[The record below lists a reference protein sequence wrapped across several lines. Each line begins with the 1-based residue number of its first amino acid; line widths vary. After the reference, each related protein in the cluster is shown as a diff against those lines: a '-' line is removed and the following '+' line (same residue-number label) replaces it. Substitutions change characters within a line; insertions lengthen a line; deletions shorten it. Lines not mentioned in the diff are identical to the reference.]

1 MYWTM
6 SPGVS
11 FSSRTNKN
19 LTTQPSHLLMEPT
32 LWRLGQ
38 AKFSFPPASVSTPPS
53 AKISRQQ
60 MGGGTEVEN
69 KKFTRTGGPVTF
81 AGVGAVRSGVQ
92 LAARTGYTNLQLSSP
107 LSSIGVA
114 RYDDAKTG
122 RYEVDR
128 WFRCRYGHEV
138 PDRGGVR
145 PAQRATCCWYPPCF
159 VYSSGEHD
167 RYQCHVPSPRVAD
180 PTELLHF
187 AVPIGLEAT
196 H

>member
-19 LTTQPSHLLMEPT
+19 LMTQPSHLLMEPT
-32 LWRLGQ
+32 LRRPGQ

-53 AKISRQQ
+53 AKRSKAADEEVPRDTRQTNR
-60 MGGGTEVEN
+60 GPRDVLEVSVPWEC
-69 KKFTRTGGPVTF
+69 
-81 AGVGAVRSGVQ
+81 SW
-92 LAARTGYTNLQLSSP
+92 LRTGYTRTCSSP

>member
-19 LTTQPSHLLMEPT
+19 LTTQPSHLLMERT

-38 AKFSFPPASVSTPPS
+38 AKFSFPPASVSTPPR
-53 AKISRQQ
+53 SRQQ
-60 MGGGTEVEN
+60 MGGGETEVE
-69 KKFTRTGGPVTF
+69 KKHHSHRGPRDVCRCRCRAEWGA
-81 AGVGAVRSGVQ
+81 AGRPYR
-92 LAARTGYTNLQLSSP
+92 LHYTELQLSSP